1 MLPILFFF
9 SFLSDF
15 GDSSFC
21 LSGIQKAVRDPDF
34 KGTKF
39 GLKKHGAFSVRIL
52 PILT

>member
-21 LSGIQKAVRDPDF
+21 LSGIQKPFEIRIS
-34 KGTKF
+34 KG
-39 GLKKHGAFSVRIL
+39 LNSV
-52 PILT
+52 